1 MLPRFAVLLFVLLA
15 AKLVAQVE
23 FVRVWPSYRTA
34 DSFVRLAE
42 YFGAPESPVVDTLLR
57 SQPTNRAGYYWLV
70 RTRAAAAQPGARYEL
85 ALVPPG
91 ATAPV
96 TYTFAHD
103 LAAGNHVTQLGL
115 TGTDWPDP
123 AARPLA
129 WRVTLLDAGN
139 TILATRQSFLWR
151 DPPAP

>member
-1 MLPRFAVLLFVLLA
+1 MLPRLAALLFVLLT
-15 AKLVAQVE
+15 AKLAAQVE

-57 SQPTNRAGYYWLV
+57 TQSADRAGYYWLV

-85 ALVPPG
+85 SLVPPG

-96 TYTFAHD
+96 TYSFPHD
-103 LAAGNHVTQLGL
+103 LAAGRHVTQLGL

-129 WRVTLLDAGN
+129 WRVTLLDAADN
-139 TILATRQSFLWR
+139 ILATQHSFLWR
-151 DPPAP
+151 DSPAP